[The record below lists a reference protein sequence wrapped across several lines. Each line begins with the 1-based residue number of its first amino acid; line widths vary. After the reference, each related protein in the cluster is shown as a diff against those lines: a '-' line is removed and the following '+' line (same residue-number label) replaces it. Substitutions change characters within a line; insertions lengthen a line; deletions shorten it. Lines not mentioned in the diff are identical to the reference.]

1 MLTNVI
7 DKKANDPAHNVPFSV
22 WKTGSGRPKPA
33 ADYLLKREIKLRC
46 DPLGK
51 LRSNLAQYGG
61 EHKAMTAE
69 AGDE

>member
-33 ADYLLKREIKLRC
+33 ADYLLKRESEK
-46 DPLGK
+46 GV
-51 LRSNLAQYGG
+51 RSTCGAIPWANCAAISPSTEANL
-61 EHKAMTAE
+61 KP
-69 AGDE
+69 